1 MTAAGRR
8 LEAERPSSFA
18 LQLAEGRRAKTV
30 LRIPESHTLYVCPT
44 GCARRRAIRAME
56 NGVDVD
62 CSYLVL
68 DESDVVSG
76 GYEDC
81 IREAVDE
88 VLSRAE
94 KRPPVVTVATPCID
108 HLLSTDL
115 DGLCAELGEAHPG
128 TFFLPNRL
136 APIGA
141 RGKRRPEALGAYTS
155 LFAPLLACAGE
166 RAHGEGRTGEGAPRT
181 GVTVLGSYAP
191 LPATSEIYGALGL
204 MGALPARDL
213 VSCATYAD
221 YLALG
226 SSRASLTVSHAG
238 SGAARLLEERL
249 GMPGMAWQA
258 CYGIDETLRRYRQ
271 LAEVLGWRDGDA
283 LAGFL
288 APFADRAGR
297 ARDACADA
305 LRGWAVAVDTSA
317 TMAPFSLALD
327 LLDAGIEVRCV
338 LALHSKGNDEREGEL
353 LEGHPEVRVARTG
366 DALGMLGG
374 APEADGRLVAL
385 GRDATALLH
394 ATRSV
399 NIYHD
404 EGFFGLDG
412 IARLFDAMRSCVE
425 EG

>member
-1 MTAAGRR
+1 MSDDLIELIADD
-8 LEAERPSSFA
+8 L
-18 LQLAEGRRAKTV
+18 
-30 LRIPESHTLYVCPT
+30 
-44 GCARRRAIRAME
+44 
-56 NGVDVD
+56 GVDVKIMTKEEENSFTFYD
-62 CSYLVL
+62 AP
-68 DESDVVSG
+68 
-76 GYEDC
+76 ED
-81 IREAVDE
+81 
-88 VLSRAE
+88 L
-94 KRPPVVTVATPCID
+94 KPRPPVVTVATPCID

-136 APIGA
+136 APIGT

-155 LFAPLLACAGE
+155 LFAPLLARAGE

-271 LAEVLGWRDGDA
+271 LSEVLGWRDGDA

-297 ARDACADA
+297 ARDACTDA

-317 TMAPFSLALD
+317 TMVPFSLALD

-385 GRDATALLH
+385 GRDAAALLH

>member
-56 NGVDVD
+56 NGVDAD

-155 LFAPLLACAGE
+155 LFAPLLARAGE
-166 RAHGEGRTGEGAPRT
+166 RARGEGRTGEGAPRT

-238 SGAARLLEERL
+238 TGAARLLEERL

-366 DALGMLGG
+366 DALSMLGG

-385 GRDATALLH
+385 GRDAAALLH

>member
-30 LRIPESHTLYVCPT
+30 LRIPESHALYVCPA

-56 NGVDVD
+56 NGVDAD

-88 VLSRAE
+88 VLSRTE

-136 APIGA
+136 APIGV
-141 RGKRRPEALGAYTS
+141 RGKKRPEALGAYTS
-155 LFAPLLACAGE
+155 LFAPLLARAGD
-166 RAHGEGRTGEGAPRT
+166 RAHDEGHAGGSSRT
-181 GVTVLGSYAP
+181 GVTVLGSYTP
-191 LPATSEIYGALGL
+191 LPATSEIHGALEL
-204 MGALPARDL
+204 MGALPVRDL

-258 CYGIDETLRRYRQ
+258 CYGIDETLRRYRR
-271 LAEVLGWRDGDA
+271 LAEVLDWRDGDA

-297 ARDACADA
+297 ERDACADA

-317 TMAPFSLALD
+317 TMVPFSLALD
-327 LLDAGIEVRCV
+327 LLDAGIEVRCI
-338 LALHSKGNDEREGEL
+338 LALHSKGNDEREEEL
-353 LEGHPEVRVARTG
+353 LESHPEVRVARTR

-374 APEADGRLVAL
+374 APEADGRLIAL
-385 GRDATALLH
+385 GRDAATLLH
-394 ATRSV
+394 TTRSV
-399 NIYHD
+399 SIYHD

-412 IARLFDAMRSCVE
+412 IARLYGAMRSCVE